1 MELCSSSSSSLLR
14 VSHEKLSF
22 SSSISQCQLKPSTFA
37 KPRLRIHASLA
48 SEKTQGLPRDSPQ
61 RLLKELAQRKQS
73 TTPSKKKLPPKRF
86 ILRPPLD
93 DKKLAERFLT
103 SPQLSLKS
111 FPLLSSC
118 LPPSNLNS
126 SDKTWIDEYLLE
138 AKHALGYSLEPSSTL
153 SDENPAKHFDTLLYP
168 SPTGVMIGLDLAFNL
183 HSAFGNW
190 FPGSKPLLA
199 QAMNKIMKSNPALYV
214 LRERI
219 RKDLQLYS
227 SVPAEPYLS
236 SQNYGEIFGNQII
249 WFVDDTNVYRVPIR
263 KTFEGNLTTKPIN
276 GAIIIFNPRTG
287 QLFLKVIHTSIS
299 GQLAKCKTAE
309 EVAALVRSLPVEEQ
323 PNKIIAHKGM
333 LDPLKVHLL
342 DFPNIVIKG
351 SELQLLFQACFKIE
365 KFGDLILKATEP
377 QMVLFNIYDDWLKS
391 ISSYTAFSRLILIL
405 RALYV
410 NNEKAKMLLKPDKSV
425 VTEPH
430 HIWPSL
436 TDDQWMKVEVA
447 LRDLILS
454 DYAKKNNVNTSAL
467 TQSEIIAEIT
477 PPSQQLQHI
486 AGIEKQHEKSNKNPI
501 IDHKEGVL
509 PVIWDYENTP
519 IQHGMKTAVAIAHI
533 TYALEM
539 INSGPYKFF
548 VYLASFAVSRIN
560 REHDIFFRR
569 MHESTDDEFHY
580 HAVYDR
586 EEYIYFKSEFAD
598 LSIKNSIQN
607 LIERMMEGSYQG
619 KSLILMSGD
628 GGFRKLVDLL
638 RSNEMEVS
646 FIKPASNDCASLTS
660 DATSVSLDTVFAG
673 NPIWHCVL
681 KTRSQRRTER
691 RNEKKRIREL
701 QKASVSEKKRIRE
714 SSSRPI
720 GNDVIGIDLGTTNS
734 CVAVMEGKTP
744 RVIENAEGT
753 RTTPSVFAINQKGE
767 FLVGTPAKRQG
778 VTNPTGTVSGS
789 KRLMGRGFDD
799 PQTQKE
805 MKMVPY
811 KIVKAPNGDAWVEAN
826 GQKFSPSQISA
837 NILTKMKETAEA
849 YLGKTITKAVVTVP
863 AYFND
868 AQRQATK
875 DAGKIA
881 GLDVQRIIN
890 EPTAAALSYGM
901 NNKEGVIAVFDLGGG
916 NFDVSILEIS
926 SGVFEVKATN
936 GDTFLGGEDFDNTL
950 LEYLV
955 SEFKRSDN
963 IDLTK
968 DKLALQRLR
977 EAAEKAKI
985 ELSSTSQTEINLPFI
1000 TTDDS
1005 GEKHLNITL
1014 TRSKFEALV
1023 SKLIER
1029 TRSPCQNCLK
1039 DAGVSIKEIDEVL
1052 LVGGMTRVPKVQDI
1066 VSEIFGKSPCKG
1078 VNPDEA
1084 VAMGAAIQGG
1094 ILRGDVKELLLLDVT
1109 PLSLGIETLGGIF
1122 TRLINR
1128 NTTIPTKKSH
1138 VFSTT
1143 ADNQMQVGIKV
1154 LQGEREMAADNK
1166 SLGEFD
1172 FVGIPP
1178 APRGMPQIEVTFDID
1193 ANGVVTVS
1201 AKDKAT
1207 GKEKQITIR
1216 SSGALSDD
1224 EINRMVKEAELNSHK
1239 DQEKKQLIDLRN
1251 TADTTIYSVEKSLRE
1266 YREKIPAE
1274 IASEIET
1281 AVSDLRTAMAS
1292 EEIEDI
1298 KAKIEAANKAVSN
1311 IGEHM
1316 SNGSS
1321 SSGTTG
1327 GGEGEGP
1334 SGADT

>member
-1 MELCSSSSSSLLR
+1 MLAPLKVTEPQMVLFNIHGTHSSSPFPFSHRCIQNRTLSSRKPSFYNSMELCSSSSSSLLR

-48 SEKTQGLPRDSPQ
+48 SEKTQGLPPRDSPQ

-103 SPQLSLKS
+103 SPQLSQKS

-153 SDENPAKHFDTLLYP
+153 SDAKHFDTLLYP

-405 RALYV
+405 RALYL

-436 TDDQWMKVEVA
+436 TDDQWMK
-447 LRDLILS
+447 
-454 DYAKKNNVNTSAL
+454 
-467 TQSEIIAEIT
+467 
-477 PPSQQLQHI
+477 
-486 AGIEKQHEKSNKNPI
+486 
-501 IDHKEGVL
+501 
-509 PVIWDYENTP
+509 
-519 IQHGMKTAVAIAHI
+519 
-533 TYALEM
+533 
-539 INSGPYKFF
+539 
-548 VYLASFAVSRIN
+548 
-560 REHDIFFRR
+560 
-569 MHESTDDEFHY
+569 
-580 HAVYDR
+580 
-586 EEYIYFKSEFAD
+586 
-598 LSIKNSIQN
+598 
-607 LIERMMEGSYQG
+607 
-619 KSLILMSGD
+619 
-628 GGFRKLVDLL
+628 
-638 RSNEMEVS
+638 
-646 FIKPASNDCASLTS
+646 
-660 DATSVSLDTVFAG
+660 
-673 NPIWHCVL
+673 
-681 KTRSQRRTER
+681 
-691 RNEKKRIREL
+691 
-701 QKASVSEKKRIRE
+701 
-714 SSSRPI
+714 
-720 GNDVIGIDLGTTNS
+720 
-734 CVAVMEGKTP
+734 
-744 RVIENAEGT
+744 
-753 RTTPSVFAINQKGE
+753 
-767 FLVGTPAKRQG
+767 
-778 VTNPTGTVSGS
+778 
-789 KRLMGRGFDD
+789 
-799 PQTQKE
+799 
-805 MKMVPY
+805 
-811 KIVKAPNGDAWVEAN
+811 
-826 GQKFSPSQISA
+826 
-837 NILTKMKETAEA
+837 
-849 YLGKTITKAVVTVP
+849 
-863 AYFND
+863 
-868 AQRQATK
+868 
-875 DAGKIA
+875 
-881 GLDVQRIIN
+881 
-890 EPTAAALSYGM
+890 
-901 NNKEGVIAVFDLGGG
+901 
-916 NFDVSILEIS
+916 
-926 SGVFEVKATN
+926 VKATN

-1094 ILRGDVKELLLLDVT
+1094 ILRGYVKELLLWDVT

-1128 NTTIPTKKSH
+1128 NTTIPTKKSQ

-1166 SLGEFD
+1166 SVGEFD
-1172 FVGIPP
+1172 LVGIPP

-1193 ANGVVTVS
+1193 ANGIVTVS

-1216 SSGALSDD
+1216 SSGGLSDD

-1239 DQEKKQLIDLRN
+1239 DREKKQLIDLRN
-1251 TADTTIYSVEKSLRE
+1251 TADTTIYNVEKSLSE

-1298 KAKIEAANKAVSN
+1298 KAKLEAANKAVSN

-1316 SNGSS
+1316 SKGSG